1 MVRCK
6 FAGHNRR
13 LTLERALW
21 AGVVVEVPDEHTPIG
36 RVRVGGVFVVRT
48 SKQLL
53 ELWGGR
59 SRGEEWGKED
69 EVVMVE

>member
-1 MVRCK
+1 M
-6 FAGHNRR
+6 
-13 LTLERALW
+13 
-21 AGVVVEVPDEHTPIG
+21 EVPDEHTPIG